1 MSPRS
6 RWSINV
12 VSLLIQLFFLPAPT
26 ASVTPPSG
34 IKLSTPNQIEVEFG
48 SVPCNNEDRLHAVK
62 SLFGRMGALPSE
74 VTIGEFKNVE
84 NLIIRRQGTSKGF
97 IVLGAHY
104 DKAPEGC
111 GALDNWTGI
120 VTLAH
125 LYKSMKHVPLKKTV
139 LFVAFGKEEKGLI
152 GSRAMA
158 ASIPQ
163 DQVGLYCAMINVD
176 SLGLVVPQVD
186 DSVSSATLEVL
197 AGDLARE
204 MKIPFGHAPIENA
217 EADSSP
223 FLRKK
228 IPAVTIHGMPHDW
241 ATILHSQKDQPAK
254 VNPMN
259 VYLGYRLA
267 LAMVIRLDGSPCGA
281 YK

>member
-1 MSPRS
+1 MNPRS
-6 RWSINV
+6 RWWISA
-12 VSLLIQLFFLPAPT
+12 LLIQLLFSAAP
-26 ASVTPPSG
+26 SVSATPPVG
-34 IKLSTPNQIEVEFG
+34 IKTSTPEQIEAEFR
-48 SVPCNNEDRLHAVK
+48 SVPCRNEERLDATE
-62 SLFGRMGALPSE
+62 SLFAKMEVSPSQISPE
-74 VTIGEFKNVE
+74 KFNQVE
-84 NLIIRRQGTSKGF
+84 NLVIRKEGASKEV
-97 IVLGAHY
+97 IVIGAHY
-104 DKAPEGC
+104 DKAPAGC

-125 LYKSMKHVPLKKTV
+125 LYKSLKHVPLKKTV

-197 AGDLARE
+197 AADLARE

-228 IPAVTIHGMPHDW
+228 IPAVTIHGMPNEW
-241 ATILHSQKDQPAK
+241 ATILHSQKDQPSK
-254 VNPMN
+254 VNPLN

-267 LAMVIRLDGSPCGA
+267 LAMVIRLDGSPCDA